1 MTKKYLPIPLLILSL
16 ALLAVGCKPVQTTT
30 TNGDKAVIDFNS
42 ASSNGVTITFGED
55 PKAKNI
61 PVIEWISPIAE
72 KTEGFDH
79 VHIELKVTSEEPLTD
94 ANFSVYVAKI
104 KLTDNKAGERPLFK
118 KNNEYFFSANVPL
131 DRGFEMNVVEVRLVT
146 PSGVTVSAP
155 PRFVFIK
162 EKIETELTWIS
173 PNIVLYQDKPYTH
186 NDELLPVEFN
196 IQSQGAVTKKDLTI
210 VLNGQRIPATEGA
223 TLVQSSNGRYFFKDY
238 IPMANKESFQTV
250 HLEVFGQASEVLKVN
265 FVPLTKPNLYIVAI
279 GPKTDLKYT
288 VNDARDFAALFA
300 NQGGSGGNRLYAKV
314 EVLSLLAENAT
325 AGEIKGVLEEF
336 RTKYVTQNLKYN
348 DVLAVFISS
357 HGFLN
362 NGNFRIKGD
371 DYKPSRQEST
381 SVSYQDDIIDKL
393 KEIPCKKLIFL
404 DACHSGGAT
413 ASGEKSDAVSSYEI
427 NLAIQ
432 KLNKTREGF
441 ITIASSQAE
450 QYSYED
456 DVWKNGAFTESIVK
470 ALGSALA
477 DTDRNKIITT
487 TELYDYISKE
497 VPRIVKT
504 VKRQD
509 QVPKLVENDLGDIPL
524 FVVTQ

>member
-1 MTKKYLPIPLLILSL
+1 MTKKYLQIPIAIFWLTF
-16 ALLAVGCKPVQTTT
+16 LAVGCKPTQTTS
-30 TNGDKAVIDFNS
+30 TNNGQVTIDFDKPTTGAVAIN
-42 ASSNGVTITFGED
+42 FGED
-55 PKAKNI
+55 PNRKSA
-61 PVIEWISPIAE
+61 PVIEWISPVAE
-72 KTEGFDH
+72 KTEGYDH
-79 VHIELKVTSEEPLTD
+79 VHIELKVTSEEPVTD
-94 ANFSVYVAKI
+94 KDFSIYVAKI
-104 KLTDNKAGERPLFK
+104 KLGDNKAGERPLFK

-131 DRGFEMNVVEVRLVT
+131 DRAFEMNVVEVKLVT
-146 PSGVTVSAP
+146 PSGVVVSAP

-196 IQSQGAVTKKDLTI
+196 IQSQATVTKNDMTI
-210 VLNGQRIPATEGA
+210 VLNGQRIRASEGA
-223 TLVQSSNGRYFFKDY
+223 TLVQSSNGRYFFKDFV
-238 IPMANKESFQTV
+238 PMANKESFQTI

-265 FVPLTKPNLYIVAI
+265 FVPLTKPNLYIVSI

-288 VNDARDFAALFA
+288 VNDARDFAGLFA
-300 NQGGSGGNRLYAKV
+300 NQGGAGGNRLYAKV

-348 DVLAVFISS
+348 DVLAIFISS

-413 ASGEKSDAVSSYEI
+413 ATGEKGDAVSSFEI

-456 DVWKNGAFTESIVK
+456 DVWKNGAFTEAIVK
-470 ALGSALA
+470 ALGSAQA

-487 TELYDYISKE
+487 TELYDYISRE

>member
-1 MTKKYLPIPLLILSL
+1 MAKTYLQIPLIACLLLI
-16 ALLAVGCKPVQTTT
+16 AAGCKPVQTTT
-30 TNGDKAVIDFNS
+30 TNNGVVVDFNS
-42 ASSNGVTITFGED
+42 SGTGAAVINFGENTEN
-55 PKAKNI
+55 KNV
-61 PVIEWISPIAE
+61 PVIEWISPVGG
-72 KTEGFDH
+72 KTEAFDH
-79 VHIELKVTSEEPLTD
+79 VHIELKVTSEEPITD
-94 ANFSVYVAKI
+94 KDFSVYVAKI
-104 KLTDNKAGERPLFK
+104 KLGDNKAGERPLFK

-131 DRGFEMNVVEVRLVT
+131 DRNFEMNVVEVKLTT
-146 PSGVTVSAP
+146 PSGVIVSAP

-162 EKIETELTWIS
+162 DKIETDLTWIS

-196 IQSQGAVTKKDLTI
+196 IQSQASLTKSDVTL
-210 VLNGQRIPATEGA
+210 VLNGQRTPPTESATMVPA
-223 TLVQSSNGRYFFKDY
+223 SNGRYFFKDY
-238 IPMANKESFQTV
+238 IPMANKESFQTL
-250 HLEVFGQASEVLKVN
+250 HIEVLGQASEVLKVN

-288 VNDARDFAALFA
+288 VNDARDFASLFA
-300 NQGGSGGNRLYAKV
+300 NQGGTGGNRLYAKV
-314 EVLSLLAENAT
+314 EVISLLAEKAT
-325 AGEIKGVLEEF
+325 AGEIRGVLEEF
-336 RTKYVTQNLKYN
+336 RAKYVTQNLKYN
-348 DVLAVFISS
+348 DVLAIFISS
-357 HGFLN
+357 HGFLS

-371 DYKPSRQEST
+371 DYKPTRQEST

-413 ASGEKSDAVSSYEI
+413 ASGEKSDAVSSFEI

-456 DVWKNGAFTESIVK
+456 DMWKNGAFTEAIVK
-470 ALGSALA
+470 ALGSSLA
-477 DTDRNKIITT
+477 DTDKNKIITT

-524 FVVTQ
+524 FVVTR